1 MYNGFLVKI
10 GNYNFP
16 MKYIA
21 AETYDIAPDQRQDED
36 PWRDGDGVL
45 NREVLNNMPA
55 AITFNTIAGMTNLEV
70 SAVFGKIRENYT
82 DEKERKALV
91 TFYHPE
97 TDSYSDPA
105 YMYIPNPHFPIDYI
119 DEATDTV
126 YYKEITIEFVG
137 Y

>member
-10 GNYNFP
+10 GQYDFP

-45 NREVLNNMPA
+45 NRDVLSNMPA
-55 AITFNTIAGMTNLEV
+55 SITFNTIPGMTNTEV
-70 SAVFGKIRENYT
+70 AAVFAKVRENYVN
-82 DEKERKALV
+82 EAERKALV

-97 TDSYSDPA
+97 TDSYSESA
-105 YMYIPNPHFPIDYI
+105 YMYIPNLHFPIDYI
-119 DEATDTV
+119 DGNTI
-126 YYKEITIEFVG
+126 YYKEITMEFVG

>member
-1 MYNGFLVKI
+1 MYNKFLVKI
-10 GNYNFP
+10 GNYDFP

-45 NREVLNNMPA
+45 NREVLNNMPES
-55 AITFNTIAGMTNLEV
+55 ISFTTIQGMTNTEV
-70 SAVFGKIRENYT
+70 AAVFTKIRENYI

-97 TDSYSDPA
+97 TDSYPEPA
-105 YMYIPNPHFPIDYI
+105 YMYIANPHFPIDYI
-119 DEATDTV
+119 DGNTII
-126 YYKEITIEFVG
+126 YKGITIEITG